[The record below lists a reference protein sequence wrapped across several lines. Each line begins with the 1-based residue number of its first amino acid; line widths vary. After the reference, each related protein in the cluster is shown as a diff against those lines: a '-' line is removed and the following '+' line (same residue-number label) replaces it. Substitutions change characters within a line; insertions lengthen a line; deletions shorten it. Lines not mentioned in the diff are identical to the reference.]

1 MRRTTKEERELFRAA
16 LSGPVKMPRAAP
28 ASKKRQRK
36 EPPRHKHQRPD
47 HAVEAR
53 EAAKDGAVKRRATKE
68 ERELFLAVVLERAPA
83 KKPAPPKHT
92 TAPSAAKRSAAK
104 TPTGL
109 DGNTRRKLTRGEIAP
124 TAKLDL
130 HGMTEAAAHRALSA
144 FVLAAHRRGD
154 RLALIVTGK
163 GGASKD
169 GGRGVL
175 KAMVPRW
182 LEEAPMAKVIAE
194 KRWAHIRHGGEGA
207 LYVYLRK
214 PKA

>member
-16 LSGPVKMPRAAP
+16 LSGPVKAPRAAP
-28 ASKKRQRK
+28 KKRRHRDVAHRRHRA
-36 EPPRHKHQRPD
+36 PPD
-47 HAVEAR
+47 DAVEVR
-53 EAAKDGAVKRRATKE
+53 EAAESGAAKRRATKE
-68 ERELFLAVVLERAPA
+68 ERELFLAVISDQPPVKSAPA
-83 KKPAPPKHT
+83 RKHAAT
-92 TAPSAAKRSAAK
+92 PAAKRSAPK

>member
-1 MRRTTKEERELFRAA
+1 MAVTQSPT
-16 LSGPVKMPRAAP
+16 PVASQPAP
-28 ASKKRQRK
+28 Q
-36 EPPRHKHQRPD
+36 
-47 HAVEAR
+47 
-53 EAAKDGAVKRRATKE
+53 
-68 ERELFLAVVLERAPA
+68 RAPA
-83 KKPAPPKHT
+83 KKPVPPKHT
-92 TAPSAAKRSAAK
+92 TAPPAAKRAAPK

-109 DGNTRRKLTRGEIAP
+109 DGTTRRKLTRGEIAP

>member
-1 MRRTTKEERELFRAA
+1 LRRTTKEERELFRAA
-16 LSGPVKMPRAAP
+16 ALSATPVKLVRAAP
-28 ASKKRQRK
+28 KKRRHK
-36 EPPRHKHQRPD
+36 EPAHRKPRRVD
-47 HAVEAR
+47 VEPAD
-53 EAAKDGAVKRRATKE
+53 AADTKPGKRHATKE
-68 ERELFLAVVLERAPA
+68 ERELFLAIISDQPPV
-83 KKPAPPKHT
+83 KKPAPPKHPAVVT
-92 TAPSAAKRSAAK
+92 KRTAPK

-109 DGNTRRKLTRGEIAP
+109 DGTTKRKLTRGEIAP

-163 GGASKD
+163 GGADPHK
-169 GGRGVL
+169 GRGVL

>member
-16 LSGPVKMPRAAP
+16 LSGPSKTARTAP
-28 ASKKRQRK
+28 KKR
-36 EPPRHKHQRPD
+36 RHKETVHRQHRRVD
-47 HAVEAR
+47 EAH
-53 EAAKDGAVKRRATKE
+53 EAAEGGAAKRRATKE
-68 ERELFLAVVLERAPA
+68 ERELFLAVISDQPPVKSAPA
-83 KKPAPPKHT
+83 RKHAAT
-92 TAPSAAKRSAAK
+92 PAAKRSAPK

>member
-16 LSGPVKMPRAAP
+16 LSGPMPRVATTP
-28 ASKKRQRK
+28 KTRQRK
-36 EPPRHKHQRPD
+36 ETAHRKPPD
-47 HAVEAR
+47 HVVATGET
-53 EAAKDGAVKRRATKE
+53 EPIGKRRATKDE
-68 ERELFLAVVLERAPA
+68 CALFLAVVLDQVSV
-83 KKPAPPKHT
+83 KKPAAPKKH
-92 TAPSAAKRSAAK
+92 AGLPAAKRATPK

-109 DGNTRRKLTRGEIAP
+109 DGNTSRKLTRGEIAP

-163 GGASKD
+163 GGTSPD
-169 GGRGVL
+169 RGRGVL

-182 LEEAPMAKVIAE
+182 LDEAPMAKVVAE

-214 PKA
+214 AHG